1 MITLRPHDNYDSVFI
16 TEQSHQFDR
25 FGQYAAI
32 FQQLLDGKKVAGV
45 TKHVEFLIAELNG
58 IRAGFAA
65 VEWTETSGKIH
76 GIAVDPGSKR
86 KGVGRELLAAIRRHA
101 IEKSSKHLECI
112 TAENDNPEALEL
124 FVKSGFENMGFAG
137 QYPQLQRAV
146 SLRFTLP
153 ER

>member
-16 TEQSHQFDR
+16 IEQSHQFDR

-45 TKHVEFLIAELNG
+45 TKYVEFLIAELNG

-65 VEWTETSGKIH
+65 VEWTETAGKIH

-86 KGVGRELLAAIRRHA
+86 KGVGRELLAEIRRHA
-101 IEKSSKHLECI
+101 IEKGSEHLECL

-124 FVKSGFENMGFAG
+124 FVQNSFVNSGVAG
-137 QYPQLQRAV
+137 RYPNGQRAV
-146 SLRFTLP
+146 TLKFTLP
-153 ER
+153 GH